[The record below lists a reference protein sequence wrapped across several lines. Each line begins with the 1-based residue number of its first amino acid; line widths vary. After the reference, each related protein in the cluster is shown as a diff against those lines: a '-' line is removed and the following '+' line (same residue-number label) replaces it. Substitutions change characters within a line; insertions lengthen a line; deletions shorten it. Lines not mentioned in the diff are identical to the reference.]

1 MGTAEAATETAAG
14 DFTRVDAVR
23 RFNRFYTRQIG
34 VLQEGLYTS
43 PLSLTQVRVIY
54 EIANHEGPTATE
66 VGQELGLDAGYLS
79 RILRDFEKR
88 GLLERKSSEADG
100 RQSHLWLTAE
110 GRELF
115 TRMRDRA
122 REEVATMLRP
132 LDERAQRRLLM
143 AMETIERLLGD
154 GVGGVSSG
162 GRAGSAFAEASAGS
176 SKVAYILRPPQ
187 PGDMGW
193 VVQRNGV
200 LYAQEY
206 HWDETY
212 EGLAA
217 KIVGD
222 FVQNFDAR
230 RERCWIAE
238 RDGENVGCVFVVK
251 GPDETTAKL
260 RLLLV
265 EPSARGLGIG
275 RRLVE
280 ECIRFARRVGYKRMT
295 LWTQSIL
302 LPARHIYT
310 QAGFRRVAEEPHH
323 SFGHDLVAETWE
335 MDL

>member
-1 MGTAEAATETAAG
+1 MHDEHVGEFRMGTAEAATETAAG

-23 RFNRFYTRQIG
+23 HFNRFYTRQIG

-54 EIANHEGPTATE
+54 EIANHDGPTATE

-88 GLLERKSSEADG
+88 GLVERKSSEADG
-100 RQSHLWLTAE
+100 RQSHLWLTGE

-143 AMETIERLLGD
+143 AMQTIERLLGHA
-154 GVGGVSSG
+154 VEPSTASSQ
-162 GRAGSAFAEASAGS
+162 AS
-176 SKVAYILRPPQ
+176 VPYILRPPQ

-206 HWDETY
+206 HWDDTY

-222 FVQNFDAR
+222 FVQNFDPR

-251 GPDETTAKL
+251 GPDEATAKL

-302 LPARHIYT
+302 LQARHIYT

-323 SFGHDLVAETWE
+323 SFGHDLIAETWE